1 MKLLLPVSKHRTTSK
16 SIALFK
22 MSGCYRFVDLFAAPA
37 GCSTCLQHKSQCLP
51 KTDVIHYLCG
61 MCVQQSSGTLI
72 THDAD
77 SQLIHTFIILFVL
90 RWHAAWQ
97 ERCQALERLRAC
109 ITRKRISFRLFKSW
123 YWQTFDDD
131 MQVRSD

>member
-1 MKLLLPVSKHRTTSK
+1 M
-16 SIALFK
+16 
-22 MSGCYRFVDLFAAPA
+22 Y
-37 GCSTCLQHKSQCLP
+37 LQQP
-51 KTDVIHYLCG
+51 
-61 MCVQQSSGTLI
+61 SGTLI

-77 SQLIHTFIILFVL
+77 SQLIHIFTILFVL

-131 MQVRSD
+131 MQVRSDWFESIKASLSSTLNVAVLGCCDVLCSMTCMLLLAV